1 MIDSLLATAWRRLI
15 PATVLWIAFWPTLW
29 FIRIGEI
36 TGPKAWFWIV
46 GELSYPFAVM
56 VFFLADGVLTR
67 FNLRPLLMF
76 CGSVAAVAVF
86 MLFFYPRGGFSF
98 GVLAEA
104 FLF

>member
-1 MIDSLLATAWRRLI
+1 M
-15 PATVLWIAFWPTLW
+15 ATVLWIVFWPILW

-46 GELSYPFAVM
+46 GELNYPFAVAA
-56 VFFLADGVLTR
+56 FLLADG
-67 FNLRPLLMF
+67 LLVRTKLKPWWVF
-76 CGSVAAVAVF
+76 SGSVIFVALF
-86 MLFFYPRGGFSF
+86 MLFFYGRGGFSF